1 MANNNGPM
9 WKNEQDRQILAE
21 VYRSFATAFDGN
33 NNPTAYQSWFRG
45 AGIVENHPM
54 KMLRKSIKWK
64 GLLTMMYLTSP
75 LLECK
80 KAKATVLCRIRE
92 FMYMILHSHLR
103 LYIYLMMGMRLS
115 R

>member
-1 MANNNGPM
+1 M

-54 KMLRKSIKWK
+54 KMARTLVINCNYR
-64 GLLTMMYLTSP
+64 P
-75 LLECK
+75 LLLMKE
-80 KAKATVLCRIRE
+80 
-92 FMYMILHSHLR
+92 ILSVASKLNIEVF
-103 LYIYLMMGMRLS
+103 LQEVDEMGNPKS
-115 R
+115 

>member
-54 KMLRKSIKWK
+54 KMARTLVINCNYR
-64 GLLTMMYLTSP
+64 P
-75 LLECK
+75 LLLMKE
-80 KAKATVLCRIRE
+80 
-92 FMYMILHSHLR
+92 ILSVASKLNIEVF
-103 LYIYLMMGMRLS
+103 LQEVDEMGNPKS
-115 R
+115 